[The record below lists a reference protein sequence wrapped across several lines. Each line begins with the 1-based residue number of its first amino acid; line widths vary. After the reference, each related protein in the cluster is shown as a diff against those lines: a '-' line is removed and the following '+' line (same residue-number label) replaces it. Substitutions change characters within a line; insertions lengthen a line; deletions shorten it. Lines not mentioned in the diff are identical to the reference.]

1 MSYVPRHS
9 WRGER
14 KLMAARVE
22 EAYSERDQT
31 VNAKGEV
38 TEIEIPYLV
47 FGAEDEDAALSAAR
61 SKAASH
67 SISGMVLDS
76 LEVTERINDDTWKVK
91 AVYEAEDGETPD
103 NPDTDDE
110 TSSFAFDTGG
120 GTMHR
125 NQSLK
130 TVAKVPNDAPDFNG
144 AIEVDNEG
152 NVNGVDVTMPVL
164 NFTETHTMAGS
175 RVTTSYKKSVAALT
189 GTVNRSS
196 FRGFAAGEVLFLG
209 ASGQKRSKK
218 ASAPW
223 EITFRFAVSPNQSS
237 LSVGKL
243 KVSNKKGWDY
253 LWVRYADKVSDNRK
267 NVIKEPVAAY
277 VEQVYP
283 EGDFGNL
290 GLGM

>member
-1 MSYVPRHS
+1 
-9 WRGER
+9 
-14 KLMAARVE
+14 MATRVE
-22 EAYSERDQT
+22 EAFTEREQK

-38 TEIEIPYLV
+38 TEIEIPYIV
-47 FGAEDEDAALSAAR
+47 FEAVNEDAALSAAR
-61 SKAASH
+61 TKAAGVSVKD
-67 SISGMVLDS
+67 MELDEV
-76 LEVTERINDDTWKVK
+76 EVTERVNKDTWKVK
-91 AVYEAEDGETPD
+91 AIWKREDGGE
-103 NPDTDDE
+103 DDDDDEEE

-130 TVAKVPNDAPDFNG
+130 TVSKVPNDAPDFNG

-175 RVTTSYKKSVAALT
+175 RVSTSYRKSVAALT
-189 GTVNRSS
+189 GTVNKAS

-209 ASGQKRSKK
+209 ASGTKRSKK
-218 ASAPW
+218 PNAPW
-223 EITFRFAVSPNQSS
+223 EITFRFAVSPNQSG
-237 LSVGKL
+237 LEVGKL
-243 KVSNKKGWDY
+243 KISSKKGWDY
-253 LWVRYADKVSDNRK
+253 LWVRYADRVSDNKK

>member
-1 MSYVPRHS
+1 MFRRLSSRNH
-9 WRGER
+9 
-14 KLMAARVE
+14 KARVVS
-22 EAYSERDQT
+22 AIIDRLDISD
-31 VNAKGEV
+31 
-38 TEIEIPYLV
+38 IE
-47 FGAEDEDAALSAAR
+47 
-61 SKAASH
+61 
-67 SISGMVLDS
+67 SGY
-76 LEVTERINDDTWKVK
+76 K
-91 AVYEAEDGETPD
+91 
-103 NPDTDDE
+103 
-110 TSSFAFDTGG
+110 GG

-130 TVAKVPNDAPDFNG
+130 TVSKVPNDAPDFNG

-253 LWVRYADKVSDNRK
+253 LWVRYADKVADNKK

>member
-1 MSYVPRHS
+1 
-9 WRGER
+9 
-14 KLMAARVE
+14 MAEVRVE
-22 EAYSERDQT
+22 ETYSERDQT

-38 TEIEIPYLV
+38 IEIEIPYFV
-47 FGAEDEDAALSAAR
+47 FGAVDEDAALSAAR
-61 SKAASH
+61 AKAS
-67 SISGMVLDS
+67 SRTVSGMSLDS
-76 LEVTERINDDTWKVK
+76 VEVVERINGDTWKVK
-91 AVYEAEDGETPD
+91 AVYEAEDGGDDNDDGGDGDEET
-103 NPDTDDE
+103 T
-110 TSSFAFDTGG
+110 SFAFDTGG

-130 TVAKVPNDAPDFNG
+130 TVSKVPNDAPDFNG

-209 ASGQKRSKK
+209 ASGTKRSRK

-253 LWVRYADKVSDNRK
+253 LWVRYADKVSDNKK
-267 NVIKEPVAAY
+267 NVVKEPAAAY

>member
-1 MSYVPRHS
+1 
-9 WRGER
+9 
-14 KLMAARVE
+14 MATRVE
-22 EAYSERDQT
+22 EAYTERDQK

-38 TEIEIPYLV
+38 TEIEIPYIV
-47 FGAEDEDAALSAAR
+47 FEAVNEDAALSAAR
-61 SKAASH
+61 TKAAGVSVKD
-67 SISGMVLDS
+67 MELDEV
-76 LEVTERINDDTWKVK
+76 EVTERVNKDTWKVK
-91 AVYEAEDGETPD
+91 AIWKREDGGE
-103 NPDTDDE
+103 DDDDDEEE

-130 TVAKVPNDAPDFNG
+130 TVSKVPNDAPDFNG

-164 NFTETHTMAGS
+164 NFTETHVMKGS
-175 RVTTSYKKSVAALT
+175 RVSTSYKKSVAALT
-189 GTVNRSS
+189 GTVNRSG
-196 FRGFAAGEVLFLG
+196 FRGFSAGEVLFLG
-209 ASGQKRSKK
+209 ASGTTRGKK
-218 ASAPW
+218 NDSPW

-237 LSVGKL
+237 LQVGKL
-243 KVSNKKGWDY
+243 KVSNKRGWDY
-253 LWVRYADKVSDNRK
+253 LWVRYADKVAENKK

>member
-1 MSYVPRHS
+1 MST
-9 WRGER
+9 
-14 KLMAARVE
+14 RVE
-22 EAYSERDQT
+22 EAYGERDQT
-31 VNAKGEV
+31 VDAKGNV

-47 FGAEDEDAALSAAR
+47 FEAADEDAALSAAR
-61 SKAASH
+61 SKAAGH
-67 SISGMVLDS
+67 SIRGMTLDS
-76 LEVTERINDDTWKVK
+76 VEVVERINDDTWKVK
-91 AVYEAEDGETPD
+91 AVYAETEDGADEDIEDDGEEETV
-103 NPDTDDE
+103 
-110 TSSFAFDTGG
+110 SFAFDTGG

-130 TVAKVPNDAPDFNG
+130 TVSKAPNDAPDFNG

-164 NFTETHTMAGS
+164 NFTETHTMSGS
-175 RVTTSYKKSVAALT
+175 RVTTSYKKNIAALT

-196 FRGFAAGEVLFLG
+196 FRGFAPGEVLFLG
-209 ASGQKRSKK
+209 ASGSKRSKK
-218 ASAPW
+218 LSAPW

-237 LSVGKL
+237 VSVGKL
-243 KVSNKKGWDY
+243 KVSNKKGWNY
-253 LWVRYADKVSDNRK
+253 LWVRYADKVADNKK
-267 NVIKEPVAAY
+267 NVIKVPVAAY

>member
-1 MSYVPRHS
+1 
-9 WRGER
+9 
-14 KLMAARVE
+14 MATRVE

-31 VNAKGEV
+31 INAKGEV

-47 FGAEDEDAALSAAR
+47 FEAADEDAALAAAR
-61 SKAASH
+61 SVAASRTV
-67 SISGMVLDS
+67 SGMVLDEV
-76 LEVTERINDDTWKVK
+76 EVTERVNKDTWKVK
-91 AVYEAEDGETPD
+91 AIYKDEDSDDPD
-103 NPDTDDE
+103 DPDEEEE

-130 TVAKVPNDAPDFNG
+130 TVSKVPNDAPDFNG

-164 NFTETHTMAGS
+164 NFTETHTMNGS

-189 GTVNRSS
+189 GTVNRSG
-196 FRGFAAGEVLFLG
+196 FRGFSAGEVLFLG
-209 ASGQKRSKK
+209 ASGTKRSKK
-218 ASAPW
+218 PNAPW
-223 EITFRFAVSPNQSS
+223 EITFRFAVSPNQSG
-237 LSVGKL
+237 LQVGKL
-243 KVSNKKGWDY
+243 KVSQKKGWDY
-253 LWVRYADKVSDNRK
+253 LWVRYADKVADNKK

-283 EGDFGNL
+283 DGDFGNL

>member
-1 MSYVPRHS
+1 
-9 WRGER
+9 
-14 KLMAARVE
+14 MATRVE

-31 VNAKGEV
+31 INAKGEV

-47 FGAEDEDAALSAAR
+47 FEAADEDAALAAAR
-61 SKAASH
+61 STAASRTV
-67 SISGMVLDS
+67 SGMVLDEV
-76 LEVTERINDDTWKVK
+76 EVTERVNGTTWKVK
-91 AVYEAEDGETPD
+91 AIFKDEDSDDPD
-103 NPDTDDE
+103 DPDEEEE

-130 TVAKVPNDAPDFNG
+130 TVSKVPNDAPDFNG

-164 NFTETHTMAGS
+164 NFTETHTMNGS

-189 GTVNRSS
+189 GTVNRSG
-196 FRGFAAGEVLFLG
+196 FRGFSAGEVLFLG
-209 ASGQKRSKK
+209 ASGTKRSKK
-218 ASAPW
+218 PNAPW
-223 EITFRFAVSPNQSS
+223 EITFRFAVSPNQSG
-237 LSVGKL
+237 LQVGKL
-243 KVSNKKGWDY
+243 KVSQKKGWDY
-253 LWVRYADKVSDNRK
+253 LWVRYADKVADNKK

-283 EGDFGNL
+283 DGDFGNL

>member
-1 MSYVPRHS
+1 
-9 WRGER
+9 
-14 KLMAARVE
+14 MATRVE

-31 VNAKGEV
+31 INAKGEV

-47 FGAEDEDAALSAAR
+47 FEAADEDAALAAAR
-61 SKAASH
+61 SVAASRTV
-67 SISGMVLDS
+67 SGMALDEV
-76 LEVTERINDDTWKVK
+76 EVTERVNGTTWKVK
-91 AVYEAEDGETPD
+91 AIFKDEDSDDPDEPDEDEET
-103 NPDTDDE
+103 T
-110 TSSFAFDTGG
+110 SFAFDTGG

-130 TVAKVPNDAPDFNG
+130 TVSKVPNDAPDFNG

-164 NFTETHTMAGS
+164 NFTETHVMKGS
-175 RVTTSYKKSVAALT
+175 RVSTSYKKSVAALT
-189 GTVNRSS
+189 GTVNRSG
-196 FRGFAAGEVLFLG
+196 FRGFSAGEVLFLG
-209 ASGQKRSKK
+209 ASGTKRGKK
-218 ASAPW
+218 NDSPW

-237 LSVGKL
+237 LQVGKL
-243 KVSNKKGWDY
+243 KVSNKRGWDY
-253 LWVRYADKVSDNRK
+253 LWVRYADKVAENKK

>member
-1 MSYVPRHS
+1 
-9 WRGER
+9 
-14 KLMAARVE
+14 MATRVE
-22 EAYSERDQT
+22 EAYSEREQT
-31 VNAKGEV
+31 INAKGEV

-47 FGAEDEDAALSAAR
+47 FEAADEDAALAAAR
-61 SKAASH
+61 TKAASRTV
-67 SISGMVLDS
+67 SGMVLDEV
-76 LEVTERINDDTWKVK
+76 EVTERVNKDTWKVK
-91 AVYEAEDGETPD
+91 AIYKDEDSDDPD
-103 NPDTDDE
+103 EPDEEEE

-130 TVAKVPNDAPDFNG
+130 TVSKVPNDAPDFNG

-164 NFTETHTMAGS
+164 NFTETHTMNGS

-189 GTVNRSS
+189 GTVNRSG
-196 FRGFAAGEVLFLG
+196 FRGFSAGEVLFLG
-209 ASGQKRSKK
+209 ASGTKRSKK
-218 ASAPW
+218 PNAPW
-223 EITFRFAVSPNQSS
+223 EITFRFAVSPNQSG
-237 LSVGKL
+237 LQVGKL

-253 LWVRYADKVSDNRK
+253 LWVRYADKVADNKK

>member
-1 MSYVPRHS
+1 M
-9 WRGER
+9 
-14 KLMAARVE
+14 ARVE
-22 EAYSERDQT
+22 EAYSERDQK
-31 VNAKGEV
+31 VNAKGKV
-38 TEIEIPYLV
+38 TEIEIPYFV
-47 FGAEDEDAALSAAR
+47 FEAENEDAALAAAR
-61 SKAASH
+61 AQAASH
-67 SISGMVLDS
+67 TVEGMVLDS
-76 LEVTERINDDTWKVK
+76 VEVMERINKDTWKVK
-91 AVYEAEDGETPD
+91 ASYEDEDGGS
-103 NPDTDDE
+103 NDDDDDGE
-110 TSSFAFDTGG
+110 EDTSSFAFDTGG

-152 NVNGVDVTMPVL
+152 NVNGIDVTMPVL

-175 RVTTSYKKSVAALT
+175 RVSTSYRKSVAALT
-189 GTVNRSS
+189 GTVNKAS

-209 ASGQKRSKK
+209 ASGTKRSKK
-218 ASAPW
+218 PNAPW
-223 EITFRFAVSPNQSS
+223 EITFRFAVSPNQSG
-237 LSVGKL
+237 LEVGKL
-243 KVSNKKGWDY
+243 KISSKKGWDY
-253 LWVRYADKVSDNRK
+253 LWVRYADRVSDNKK

>member
-1 MSYVPRHS
+1 
-9 WRGER
+9 
-14 KLMAARVE
+14 MAATRVE

-47 FGAEDEDAALSAAR
+47 FEAENEDAALAAAR

-67 SISGMVLDS
+67 TVSGMVLDEV
-76 LEVTERINDDTWKVK
+76 EVTERVNRDTWKVK
-91 AVYEAEDGETPD
+91 AIWKDEDSDDPDDPDEDEET
-103 NPDTDDE
+103 T
-110 TSSFAFDTGG
+110 SFAFDTGG

-130 TVAKVPNDAPDFNG
+130 TVSKVPNDAPDFNG

-164 NFTETHTMAGS
+164 NFTETHTMNGS

-189 GTVNRSS
+189 GTVNRSG
-196 FRGFAAGEVLFLG
+196 FRGFSAGEVLFLG
-209 ASGQKRSKK
+209 ASGTKRSKK
-218 ASAPW
+218 PNAPW

-237 LSVGKL
+237 LQVGKL

-253 LWVRYADKVSDNRK
+253 LWVRYADKVAENRK

-283 EGDFGNL
+283 TGDFGNL

>member
-1 MSYVPRHS
+1 
-9 WRGER
+9 
-14 KLMAARVE
+14 MAARVE
-22 EAYSERDQT
+22 EAYSEREQT

-47 FGAEDEDAALSAAR
+47 FGAADEDAALSAAR
-61 SKAASH
+61 GSAKSVR
-67 SISGMVLDS
+67 GMALDS
-76 LEVTERINDDTWKVK
+76 LEVVERINGDTWKVK
-91 AVYEAEDGETPD
+91 AVYEAEDSE
-103 NPDTDDE
+103 NPSDDDPTEDE

-125 NQSLK
+125 NQSIR
-130 TVAKVPNDAPDFNG
+130 TVSKVPDDAPDFNG

-175 RVTTSYKKSVAALT
+175 RVSTSYKKTLAALT
-189 GTVNRSS
+189 GTVNGSS

-209 ASGQKRSKK
+209 ASGTKRSKK

-223 EITFRFAVSPNQSS
+223 EITFRFAVSPNQSG

-243 KVSNKKGWDY
+243 RVSNKKGWDY
-253 LWVRYADKVSDNRK
+253 LWVRYADKVSENRK

>member
-1 MSYVPRHS
+1 
-9 WRGER
+9 
-14 KLMAARVE
+14 MATRVE

-31 VNAKGEV
+31 INAKGEV

-47 FGAEDEDAALSAAR
+47 FEAADEDAALAAAR
-61 SKAASH
+61 TKAASRTV
-67 SISGMVLDS
+67 SGMVLDEV
-76 LEVTERINDDTWKVK
+76 EVTERVNKDTWKVK
-91 AVYEAEDGETPD
+91 AIYKDEDSDDPDEPDEDEET
-103 NPDTDDE
+103 T
-110 TSSFAFDTGG
+110 SFAFDTGG

-125 NQSLK
+125 NQSIK
-130 TVAKVPNDAPDFNG
+130 TVSKVPNDAPDFNG

-164 NFTETHTMAGS
+164 NFTETHTMNGS
-175 RVTTSYKKSVAALT
+175 RVTTSYKKTVAALT
-189 GTVNRSS
+189 GTVNSSS
-196 FRGFAAGEVLFLG
+196 FRGFSAGEVLFLG
-209 ASGQKRSKK
+209 ASGTKRSKK
-218 ASAPW
+218 PNAPW

-237 LSVGKL
+237 LQVGKL

-253 LWVRYADKVSDNRK
+253 LWVRYADKVAENRK

-283 EGDFGNL
+283 TGDFGNL

>member
-1 MSYVPRHS
+1 
-9 WRGER
+9 
-14 KLMAARVE
+14 MATRVE

-31 VNAKGEV
+31 INAKGEV

-47 FGAEDEDAALSAAR
+47 FEAADEDAALAAAR
-61 SKAASH
+61 SVAASRTV
-67 SISGMVLDS
+67 SGMVLDEI
-76 LEVTERINDDTWKVK
+76 EVTERVNKDTWKVK
-91 AVYEAEDGETPD
+91 VIYKDEDSDDPD
-103 NPDTDDE
+103 EPDEEEE

-130 TVAKVPNDAPDFNG
+130 TVSKVPNDAPDFNG

-164 NFTETHTMAGS
+164 NFTETHTMNGS

-189 GTVNRSS
+189 GTVNRSG
-196 FRGFAAGEVLFLG
+196 FRGFSAGEVLFLG
-209 ASGQKRSKK
+209 ASGTKRSKK
-218 ASAPW
+218 PNAPW
-223 EITFRFAVSPNQSS
+223 EITFRFAVSPNQSG
-237 LSVGKL
+237 LQVGKL

-253 LWVRYADKVSDNRK
+253 LWVRYADKVADNKK

>member
-1 MSYVPRHS
+1 
-9 WRGER
+9 
-14 KLMAARVE
+14 MATRVE

-31 VNAKGEV
+31 INAKGEV

-47 FGAEDEDAALSAAR
+47 FEAADEDAALAAAR
-61 SKAASH
+61 TKAASRTV
-67 SISGMVLDS
+67 SGMVLDEV
-76 LEVTERINDDTWKVK
+76 EVTERVNKDTWKVK
-91 AVYEAEDGETPD
+91 AIYKDEDSDDPDEPDEDEET
-103 NPDTDDE
+103 T
-110 TSSFAFDTGG
+110 SFAFDTGG

-130 TVAKVPNDAPDFNG
+130 TVSKVPNDAPDFNG

-164 NFTETHTMAGS
+164 NFTETHTMNGS

-189 GTVNRSS
+189 GTVNGSS
-196 FRGFAAGEVLFLG
+196 FRGFSAGEVLFLG
-209 ASGQKRSKK
+209 ASGTKRSKK
-218 ASAPW
+218 PNAPW

-237 LSVGKL
+237 LQIGKL

-253 LWVRYADKVSDNRK
+253 LWVRYADKVAENKK

-283 EGDFGNL
+283 TGDFGNL

>member
-1 MSYVPRHS
+1 
-9 WRGER
+9 
-14 KLMAARVE
+14 MATRVE

-47 FGAEDEDAALSAAR
+47 FEAENEDAALAAAR

-67 SISGMVLDS
+67 TVSGMVLDEV
-76 LEVTERINDDTWKVK
+76 EVTERVNRDTWKVK
-91 AVYEAEDGETPD
+91 AIWKDEDSDDPDDPDEDEET
-103 NPDTDDE
+103 T
-110 TSSFAFDTGG
+110 SFAFDTGG

-130 TVAKVPNDAPDFNG
+130 TVSKVPNDAPDFNG

-152 NVNGVDVTMPVL
+152 NVNGVDVTMPVF
-164 NFTETHTMAGS
+164 NFTETHVMKGS
-175 RVTTSYKKSVAALT
+175 RVSTSYKKSVAALT
-189 GTVNRSS
+189 GTVNRSG
-196 FRGFAAGEVLFLG
+196 FRGFSAGEVLFLG

-237 LSVGKL
+237 LQVGKL

-253 LWVRYADKVSDNRK
+253 LWVRYADKVAENRK

-283 EGDFGNL
+283 TGDFGTL

>member
-1 MSYVPRHS
+1 MST
-9 WRGER
+9 
-14 KLMAARVE
+14 RVK
-22 EAYSERDQT
+22 EAYGERDQT
-31 VNAKGEV
+31 VDAKGNV
-38 TEIEIPYLV
+38 TEIEIQYIV
-47 FGAEDEDAALSAAR
+47 FEASDEDAALSAAR
-61 SKAASH
+61 STVVGR
-67 SISGMVLDS
+67 SIKGMMLDYV
-76 LEVTERINDDTWKVK
+76 EVVERINDDTWKIK
-91 AVYEAEDGETPD
+91 AVYAEEEDG
-103 NPDTDDE
+103 TDDDIEDDGEEE
-110 TSSFAFDTGG
+110 TVSFAFDTGG

-130 TVAKVPNDAPDFNG
+130 TVSKAPNDAPDFNG

-164 NFTETHTMAGS
+164 NFTETHTMSGS
-175 RVTTSYKKSVAALT
+175 RVTTSYKKNIAALT

-209 ASGQKRSKK
+209 ASGSKRSKK

-237 LSVGKL
+237 VSVGKL
-243 KVSNKKGWDY
+243 KVSNKKGWNY
-253 LWVRYADKVSDNRK
+253 LWVRYADKVADNKK

>member
-1 MSYVPRHS
+1 MATRV
-9 WRGER
+9 GE
-14 KLMAARVE
+14 AFT
-22 EAYSERDQT
+22 EREQK

-38 TEIEIPYLV
+38 TEIEIPYIV
-47 FGAEDEDAALSAAR
+47 FEAVNEDAALSAAR
-61 SKAASH
+61 TKAAGVSVKD
-67 SISGMVLDS
+67 MELDEV
-76 LEVTERINDDTWKVK
+76 EVTERVNKDTWKVK
-91 AVYEAEDGETPD
+91 AIWKREDGGEED
-103 NPDTDDE
+103 DDDE
-110 TSSFAFDTGG
+110 EESSSFAFDTGG

-152 NVNGVDVTMPVL
+152 NVNGIDVTMPVL

-175 RVTTSYKKSVAALT
+175 RVSTSYRKSVAALT
-189 GTVNRSS
+189 GTVNKAS

-209 ASGQKRSKK
+209 ASGTKRSKK
-218 ASAPW
+218 PNAPW
-223 EITFRFAVSPNQSS
+223 EITFRFAVSPNQSG
-237 LSVGKL
+237 LEVGKL
-243 KVSNKKGWDY
+243 RISSKKGWDY
-253 LWVRYADKVSDNRK
+253 LWVRYADRVSDNKK

>member
-1 MSYVPRHS
+1 
-9 WRGER
+9 
-14 KLMAARVE
+14 MATRVE
-22 EAYSERDQT
+22 EAYTERDQK
-31 VNAKGEV
+31 VNAKGKVVEV
-38 TEIEIPYLV
+38 EIPYIV
-47 FGAEDEDAALSAAR
+47 FEAADEGAALSAAR
-61 SKAASH
+61 SKATVESFED
-67 SISGMVLDS
+67 MELDGV
-76 LEVTERINDDTWKVK
+76 EVTERVNKDTWKVK
-91 AVYEAEDGETPD
+91 AIWKSEGEAEE
-103 NPDTDDE
+103 DDDDEEE

-130 TVAKVPNDAPDFNG
+130 TVSKVPNDAPDFNG

-164 NFTETHTMAGS
+164 NFTETHTMNGS

-189 GTVNRSS
+189 GTVNRSG
-196 FRGFAAGEVLFLG
+196 FRGFSAGEVLFLG
-209 ASGQKRSKK
+209 ASGTKRGKK
-218 ASAPW
+218 NDSPW

-237 LSVGKL
+237 LQVGKL
-243 KVSNKKGWDY
+243 KVSNKRGWDY
-253 LWVRYADKVSDNRK
+253 LWVRYADKVAENKK